1 MNLARI
7 ARPAILLAA
16 LHVPAHAADA
26 PPATLP
32 AGSVAT
38 VNGVAIPQSRFEL
51 MLKDMVGRGQRDTTE
66 LRSAIKQD
74 LINRE
79 LIMQEVKRIGLD
91 KSPEAQLQMEVL
103 QQNVLIQLFLQNQL
117 QIGRAHV

>member
-1 MNLARI
+1 MNLAGI

-16 LHVPAHAADA
+16 LHLPAHAADA
-26 PPATLP
+26 PPAALP

-38 VNGVAIPQSRFEL
+38 VNGVAIPQSRFDL